1 MSIFRI
7 VYRPN
12 DQDPR
17 PTEEV
22 EATEFVEREP
32 WIVFLDP
39 AGTCLTIRS
48 EDVDRI
54 ERVQLAVR
62 PPEAS
67 PRLPSDPPLP
77 VS

>member
-1 MSIFRI
+1 MSMFRI
-7 VYRPN
+7 VYRHN
-12 DQDPR
+12 DHDTP

-48 EDVDRI
+48 EDVARI

-62 PPEAS
+62 APDAPA
-67 PRLPSDPPLP
+67 RLPSDPPVP
-77 VS
+77 AA